1 MLGYIQRLCN
11 EYHTHMH
18 RDTCTRVHARAHA
31 GTHTHSLSPSLTHAH
46 NVYNNLTKFELD
58 QIQTSQEDTTFIS
71 PFPHITVTL
80 QKMGQ
85 DHKNWYDVAK
95 IIEGNVLRLLF

>member
-1 MLGYIQRLCN
+1 MS
-11 EYHTHMH
+11 T
-18 RDTCTRVHARAHA
+18 
-31 GTHTHSLSPSLTHAH
+31 THTCIGIHAHVCMHVHMQAHIHTLSPSLTHAH